1 MSGYPCYSCYGN
13 SLHLKSQDIYFCQN
27 KHFTIIQVW
36 EVFIWLS
43 FAMATVNVLELQNI
57 FFVET
62 SICTIIQVDLKNI
75 NLFKLYH
82 EIIETFNPCHA
93 E

>member
-1 MSGYPCYSCYGN
+1 
-13 SLHLKSQDIYFCQN
+13 
-27 KHFTIIQVW
+27 
-36 EVFIWLS
+36 
-43 FAMATVNVLELQNI
+43 MATVFVLELQNI

-62 SICTIIQVDLKNI
+62 SICIIIQVDLKNI

-82 EIIETFNPCHA
+82 EIIEAFNPRHA